1 VLSDFPNIR
10 HLRAFSSA
18 ARLKS
23 VNRAAREVHLSQP
36 ALTQAI
42 AKLEAEVGA
51 PLFVRRSTGVYPT
64 RIGEILQRRVDR
76 ALAQLSHAAA
86 ALRRG
91 PQDEKWAPPIERNLT
106 ATQVRAL
113 IAVADAGSYTLAART
128 LGVAQPSLHRAA
140 RDLERLVGRP
150 LFERAGHGV
159 VATRDGAELA
169 RMFKLAAHEIDQ
181 AREEMRDEHGTVAAR
196 IAVGSMPL
204 ARTYIVPRAVAT
216 LLERYP
222 GSRVRIADASY
233 DPLLA
238 QLRSGAIDVMVGAL
252 RQPPPV
258 EDVVETVLFSEPLS
272 VVVRAGHALAAA
284 RKPSIEM
291 LSRQSWVLPAAGTPT
306 RQHFERIFTEKGLVP
321 PEPAVEASSL
331 IAVRGL
337 LLENDMATLIS
348 RHQVRYE
355 EAAGLLEA
363 VKLDLGD
370 TARPIGI
377 TTRANW
383 VPTRLQG
390 EFIAVLREVCR
401 TRS

>member
-1 VLSDFPNIR
+1 LPNIR
-10 HLRAFSSA
+10 HLRAFSAA

-42 AKLEAEVGA
+42 AKLESEVGA
-51 PLFVRRSTGVYPT
+51 ALFVRRSTGVYPT

-76 ALAQLSHAAA
+76 ALEQLAQAAT

-91 PQDEKWAPPIERNLT
+91 PQDEKWAPPVERNLT
-106 ATQVRAL
+106 ATHVRAL
-113 IAVADAGSYTLAART
+113 IAVTDAGSYTLAARM

-150 LFERAGHGV
+150 LFERSGHGV
-159 VATRDGAELA
+159 VATREGAELA
-169 RMFKLAAHEIDQ
+169 RMFKLATHEIDQ
-181 AREEMRDEHGTVAAR
+181 AREEIRDDQGTVAAR
-196 IAVGSMPL
+196 IAIGSMPL
-204 ARTYIVPRAVAT
+204 ARTYLVPRAIAS
-216 LLERYP
+216 LLARYP
-222 GSRVRIADASY
+222 GSRVRIADGSY

-258 EDVVETVLFSEPLS
+258 EDAVETALFSDPLA
-272 VVVRAGHALAAA
+272 VVVRKGHPLTGT

-291 LSRQSWVLPAAGTPT
+291 LARQSWVLPAAGTPT
-306 RQHFERIFTEKGLVP
+306 RQHFERIFTDNGLAA

-355 EAAGLLEA
+355 EAAGLLVA

-390 EFIAVLREVCR
+390 EFIAILREVCR
-401 TRS
+401 ARD

>member
-1 VLSDFPNIR
+1 MIIDCHGHYTTTPGELEAWRKLQVATLDDPAKAPSKAALKITDDQ
-10 HLRAFSSA
+10 LRESVEGAQLKLQRERGTDLTIFSP
-18 ARLKS
+18 R
-23 VNRAAREVHLSQP
+23 
-36 ALTQAI
+36 AI
-42 AKLEAEVGA
+42 A
-51 PLFVRRSTGVYPT
+51 S
-64 RIGEILQRRVDR
+64 
-76 ALAQLSHAAA
+76 
-86 ALRRG
+86 
-91 PQDEKWAPPIERNLT
+91 
-106 ATQVRAL
+106 
-113 IAVADAGSYTLAART
+113 
-128 LGVAQPSLHRAA
+128 
-140 RDLERLVGRP
+140 
-150 LFERAGHGV
+150 
-159 VATRDGAELA
+159 
-169 RMFKLAAHEIDQ
+169 
-181 AREEMRDEHGTVAAR
+181 
-196 IAVGSMPL
+196 
-204 ARTYIVPRAVAT
+204 

-258 EDVVETVLFSEPLS
+258 EDVVETALFSEPLS
-272 VVVRAGHALAAA
+272 VVVRKGHPLAAA

-291 LSRQSWVLPAAGTPT
+291 LAQQSWVLPAAGTPT
-306 RQHFERIFTEKGLVP
+306 RQHFERIFAEKGLAA

-370 TARPIGI
+370 TARPIGV
-377 TTRANW
+377 TTRADW

-390 EFIAVLREVCR
+390 EFIAVLRELSR
-401 TRS
+401 TRA

>member
-1 VLSDFPNIR
+1 MLPDLPNIR
-10 HLRAFSSA
+10 HLRAFSAA

-42 AKLEAEVGA
+42 AKLESEVGA
-51 PLFVRRSTGVYPT
+51 ALFVRRSTGVYPT

-76 ALAQLSHAAA
+76 ALEQLAQAAT

-91 PQDEKWAPPIERNLT
+91 PQDEKWAPPVERNLT

-113 IAVADAGSYTLAART
+113 IAVTDAGSYTLAART

-150 LFERAGHGV
+150 LFERSGHGV
-159 VATRDGAELA
+159 VATREGAELA
-169 RMFKLAAHEIDQ
+169 RMFKLATHEIDQ
-181 AREEMRDEHGTVAAR
+181 AREEIRDDQGTVAAR
-196 IAVGSMPL
+196 IAIGSMPL
-204 ARTYIVPRAVAT
+204 ARTYLVPRAIAS
-216 LLERYP
+216 LLARYP
-222 GSRVRIADASY
+222 GSRVRIADGSY

-258 EDVVETVLFSEPLS
+258 EDVVETALFSDPLA
-272 VVVRAGHALAAA
+272 VVVRKGHPLTGT

-291 LSRQSWVLPAAGTPT
+291 LARQSWVLPAPGTPT
-306 RQHFERIFTEKGLVP
+306 RQHFERIFTDKGLAA

-355 EAAGLLEA
+355 ETAGLLES

-390 EFIAVLREVCR
+390 EFIAILREVCR
-401 TRS
+401 ARD

>member
-1 VLSDFPNIR
+1 MLPDFPNIR
-10 HLRAFSSA
+10 HLRAFSAA
-18 ARLKS
+18 ARLRS

-42 AKLEAEVGA
+42 AKLEADAGA

-64 RIGEILQRRVDR
+64 RVGEILQRRVDR
-76 ALAQLSHAAA
+76 ALEQLAQAATS
-86 ALRRG
+86 LRRG
-91 PQDEKWAPPIERNLT
+91 PQDDKWSPPVERNLT

-113 IAVADAGSYTLAART
+113 IAVADAGSYTLAARA

-150 LFERAGHGV
+150 LLERAGHGV
-159 VATRDGAELA
+159 VATRDGAELV
-169 RMFKLAAHEIDQ
+169 RMFKLATHEIDQ
-181 AREEMRDEHGTVAAR
+181 AREEIRDEQGMVAGR

-204 ARTYIVPRAVAT
+204 ARTYIVPRAIAT

-238 QLRSGAIDVMVGAL
+238 QLRNGAIDLMVGAL

-258 EDVVETVLFSEPLS
+258 EDVVQAVLFSEPLS
-272 VVVRAGHALAAA
+272 VVVRSGHPLATAHKLTLDMLA
-284 RKPSIEM
+284 RHA
-291 LSRQSWVLPAAGTPT
+291 WVLPARDTPT
-306 RQHFERIFTEKGLVP
+306 RRHFERIFAEQGLEA

-337 LLENDMATLIS
+337 LLENDMVTLIS

-355 EAAGLLEA
+355 EAAGMLEA

-390 EFIAVLREVCR
+390 EFIAILREVCR
-401 TRS
+401 ARR

>member
-1 VLSDFPNIR
+1 MLPDFPNIR
-10 HLRAFSSA
+10 HLRAFSAA

-42 AKLEAEVGA
+42 AKLESEVGA

-64 RIGEILQRRVDR
+64 RVGEILQRRVDR
-76 ALAQLSHAAA
+76 ALEQLAQAAT

-91 PQDEKWAPPIERNLT
+91 PQDEKWAPPVERNLT

-113 IAVADAGSYTLAART
+113 IAVTDAGSYTLAART

-159 VATRDGAELA
+159 VATREGAELA
-169 RMFKLAAHEIDQ
+169 RMFKLATHEIEQ
-181 AREEMRDEHGTVAAR
+181 AREEIRDDQGTVAAR
-196 IAVGSMPL
+196 IAIGSMPL
-204 ARTYIVPRAVAT
+204 ARTYLVPRAIAT
-216 LLERYP
+216 LLARYP
-222 GSRVRIADASY
+222 GSRVRIADGSY

-252 RQPPPV
+252 RQPAPV
-258 EDVVETVLFSEPLS
+258 EDVVETALFSDPLA
-272 VVVRAGHALAAA
+272 VVVRKGHPLTGT
-284 RKPSIEM
+284 RKPSIET
-291 LSRQSWVLPAAGTPT
+291 LARQSWVLPAAGTPT
-306 RQHFERIFTEKGLVP
+306 RQHFERIFSEKGLAA

-355 EAAGLLEA
+355 ASAGLLEA

-390 EFIAVLREVCR
+390 EFVAILREVCR
-401 TRS
+401 ARD